1 MWTILKY
8 FLNLFQYCFWD
19 FFFFF
24 GHKACGISAPQP
36 EIEPE
41 NPVLEGKVLTTG
53 LPGKSLNCLLKMIME
68 ERKRASFHV
77 I

>member
-8 FLNLFQYCFWD
+8 FLNLLQYCFWD

-24 GHKACGISAPQP
+24 GHEACGISAPQP
-36 EIEPE
+36 EIEPAT
-41 NPVLEGKVLTTG
+41 PVLEGKVLTTG